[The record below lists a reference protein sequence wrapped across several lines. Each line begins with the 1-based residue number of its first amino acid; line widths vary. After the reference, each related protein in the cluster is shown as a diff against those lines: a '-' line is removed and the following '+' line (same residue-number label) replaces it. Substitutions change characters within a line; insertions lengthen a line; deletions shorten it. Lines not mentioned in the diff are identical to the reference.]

1 MQITIGKVL
10 GLLVAIGFVIAMILE
25 SGVGMNIAKGS
36 LALMLPVALIW
47 FPEELGSITG
57 NIGRGGNINTETTP
71 IIISSVG
78 WLILLG
84 IPVLAYVLKP

>member
-1 MQITIGKVL
+1 MQITIWKVL

-25 SGVGMNIAKGS
+25 GGVGMNIAQGS

-47 FPEELGSITG
+47 FPEEFGSFTG
-57 NIGRGGNINTETTP
+57 YIGRGGNINTETPP
-71 IIISSVG
+71 ILISTIG

-84 IPVLAYVLKP
+84 IPFLVYVLQP